1 MHSPAHYFTLILMD
15 MQMPVWDG
23 LEAARQIRALP
34 REDAEMV
41 LIIAATA
48 NAFLEDETE
57 CMAAGM
63 DDSKQ
68 ASLAF
73 FSPIARG
80 NEKVQS
86 NALDAFEKA
95 MQEFS
100 SENPDVRLERADCFC
115 DSL

>member
-1 MHSPAHYFTLILMD
+1 MD

-63 DDSKQ
+63 DDSK
-68 ASLAF
+68 
-73 FSPIARG
+73 
-80 NEKVQS
+80 
-86 NALDAFEKA
+86 
-95 MQEFS
+95 
-100 SENPDVRLERADCFC
+100 
-115 DSL
+115 